1 MVSDKLN
8 RLAIVNI
15 MGDIITQKKETAW
28 TTIIKPHNKLWQID
42 FKELWQYRDLLSM
55 YVKRD
60 IITQYKQ
67 TILGPLWFIIQ
78 PLLTTIMYMIVF
90 GGIAGISTDGLPQA
104 LFYLA
109 GISVWQYFAD
119 CLTKT
124 SSTFI
129 TNQNIFG
136 KVYFPRL
143 IAPLSVCI
151 SGLVKFGIQVLLF
164 LVVYAYYLIMG
175 VHIAPTIELLLLPV
189 LVLIIAAL
197 ALGFGIIVSS
207 LTTKYRDLTILF
219 TFVVQLWMYGTP
231 VIYPLSYIN
240 NETLKLCMKLNPV
253 TGVVETFKYAF
264 LGVGE
269 FSWGLLA
276 YSAGFAVIILAIGVV
291 IFNKVQRSFMD
302 TV

>member
-1 MVSDKLN
+1 
-8 RLAIVNI
+8 

-119 CLTKT
+119 CLNKT

-164 LVVYAYYLIMG
+164 LVVYAYYLIIG

-189 LVLIIAAL
+189 LVFIIAAL

-240 NETLKLCMKLNPV
+240 NETLKLLLKLNPV

-276 YSAGFAVIILAIGVV
+276 YSAGFAVVILLIGIV

>member
-1 MVSDKLN
+1 
-8 RLAIVNI
+8 
-15 MGDIITQKKETAW
+15 MGDIVTQKKETVW
-28 TTIIKPHNKLWQID
+28 TTVIKPHNKLWQID

-109 GISVWQYFAD
+109 GIAVWQYFAD

-164 LVVYAYYLIMG
+164 LGVYVYYLIIG
-175 VHIAPTIELLLLPV
+175 VRIAPTIELLLLPV